1 MLSDFAT
8 SDIEVENQDLL
19 DEISEYAVKV
29 MEARGYSFC
38 IHCGKLIDEDR
49 FADDLDYIDAREDGL
64 CASCFEQAKLVE
76 AAEFEYEQERQTATV
91 FSNEEGF

>member
-8 SDIEVENQDLL
+8 PDIEVENQELL
-19 DEISEYAVKV
+19 GEISEYAVKV
-29 MEARGYSFC
+29 MEAQGYSFC

-49 FADDLDYIDAREDGL
+49 FADDLDYIDACEDNL
-64 CASCFEQAKLVE
+64 CALCFEQVKLIE